1 MSESDISVGPLG
13 TGGHSGPPFPAPL
26 LSQEPLGRDVNRE
39 VCALTFTVNLPCIGR
54 RSRRWWVVPD
64 SRGHGAAS
72 LRSGAV
78 SPGRGVWGLRA
89 LPPQPRR
96 LGLPVLAGLPLLA
109 VPMNQL
115 PGENEHFSEVRQH
128 SPKRL

>member
-26 LSQEPLGRDVNRE
+26 LSQEPLGRDVNGE
-39 VCALTFTVNLPCIGR
+39 VCALTVTVRLPCIGR

-64 SRGHGAAS
+64 SSGHGAAS

-78 SPGRGVWGLRA
+78 SPGRGVWGA
-89 LPPQPRR
+89 PCPPPATKTPRTLSPR
-96 LGLPVLAGLPLLA
+96 QAAA
-109 VPMNQL
+109 V
-115 PGENEHFSEVRQH
+115 GSAYESTARR
-128 SPKRL
+128 K